1 MRSHTA
7 ADVDPGLQPERTSM
21 AWSRT
26 ALACCIASAV
36 GLRWLPFYGM
46 AVLIIPAL
54 TLVAAVA
61 ITVSQQRRIRI
72 AVTGIHREG
81 LALDPG
87 SMLALV
93 AICWALGISG
103 VTLVLLQ

>member
-1 MRSHTA
+1 
-7 ADVDPGLQPERTSM
+7 M

-26 ALACCIASAV
+26 GLACCIASAV
-36 GLRWLPFYGM
+36 GLRWLPFYG
-46 AVLIIPAL
+46 AGVLIIPAL

-61 ITVSQQRRIRI
+61 ISLTQQHRIRI
-72 AVTGIHREG
+72 AVSGIQQEG

-87 SMLALV
+87 SMIALV

-103 VTLVLLQ
+103 VVLVVLQ